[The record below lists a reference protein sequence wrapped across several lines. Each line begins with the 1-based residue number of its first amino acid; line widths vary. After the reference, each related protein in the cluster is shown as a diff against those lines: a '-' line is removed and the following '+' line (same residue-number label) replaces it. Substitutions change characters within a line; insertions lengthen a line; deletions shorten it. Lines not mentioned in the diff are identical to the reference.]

1 MTVNYVLT
9 IALPIEQVFVKAE
22 KFEDCVQDAL
32 DEALQEEYID
42 FREYGDLTEDE
53 DIELY
58 NIYAKKGVEAF
69 MRHCKFSMDNLTA
82 IVEYNIIR
90 YIVRVELD
98 VDDIFAKEGD

>member
-69 MRHCKFSMDNLTA
+69 MRHCKFSMDNFRCL
-82 IVEYNIIR
+82 
-90 YIVRVELD
+90 
-98 VDDIFAKEGD
+98 